1 MKDNSLSNSSFSFS
15 AIQQGDV
22 EAFDALFRRYYPM
35 LCAYAH
41 RFVDL
46 KDAEEIVDDTFVW
59 LWESRQS
66 LIIETSLIAY
76 LFKVV
81 YHRALNQLAHNDAVQ
96 RANIKFYEEMQ
107 DMLQNTSYYQIS
119 ELTKQIKQ
127 AIDALPENY
136 REAFVMHRFR
146 DMSYKD
152 IAQKL
157 GVSPKTVDYRIQ
169 QALKQL
175 RIDLKEYLPLLLPLL
190 IR

>member
-1 MKDNSLSNSSFSFS
+1 MEDISLSNSDFLLP
-15 AIQQGDV
+15 AIQRGDAD
-22 EAFDALFRRYYPM
+22 AFDTLFRRYYPM

-46 KDAEEIVDDTFVW
+46 KDAEEIVDDSFVW
-59 LWESRQS
+59 LWENRETMV
-66 LIIETSLIAY
+66 IETSLSAY

-81 YHRALNQLAHNDAVQ
+81 YRRALNQLAHIDAVQ
-96 RANIKFYEEMQ
+96 RADTKFYEEMK
-107 DMLQNTSYYQIS
+107 DMLQDTDYYQMA
-119 ELTKQIKQ
+119 ELTKQIRR
-127 AIDALPENY
+127 AIDALPESY

-152 IAQKL
+152 IAELL

-175 RIDLKEYLPLLLPLL
+175 RVELKDYLPLLLPLL
-190 IR
+190 F